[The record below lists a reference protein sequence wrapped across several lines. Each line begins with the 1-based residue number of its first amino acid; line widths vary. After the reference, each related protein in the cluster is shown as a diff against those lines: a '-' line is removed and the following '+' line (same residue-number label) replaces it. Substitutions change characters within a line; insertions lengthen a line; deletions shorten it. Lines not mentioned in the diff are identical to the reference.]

1 MEEKRIAPKWLKPA
15 TEYGPIVIFFIA
27 YYTGD
32 LFMATGAIMIATL
45 VALAVSYLFERK
57 IPMMPLVTAII
68 IGVFGGLTIWLKD
81 ETFIKMKP
89 TIIQILFG
97 LALLAGLAFDK
108 LFLKSVLGA
117 IWELPRAA
125 WRTLTLRFALFFF
138 VMAILNE
145 VVWRTQ
151 TTDFWVNF
159 KVFGIMGLTFV
170 FFLLQA
176 SFVQANL
183 KSPEPPSSHD

>member
-1 MEEKRIAPKWLKPA
+1 MEGKRIAPKWLKPA
-15 TEYGPIVIFFIA
+15 TEYGPILIFFIA

-32 LFMATGAIMIATL
+32 LFMATGAIMVATL
-45 VALAVSYLFERK
+45 IALAVSYLFERK
-57 IPMMPLVTAII
+57 IPMMPLVTAVI

-89 TIIQILFG
+89 TIIQALFG
-97 LALLAGLAFDK
+97 VVLLTGLAFDK
-108 LFLKSVLGA
+108 LFLKSVLGS
-117 IWELPRAA
+117 IWQLPRAT
-125 WRTLTLRFALFFF
+125 WRTLTLRFTLFFF

-159 KVFGIMGLTFV
+159 KVFGAIGLTFV
-170 FFLLQA
+170 FFISQA

-183 KSPEPPSSHD
+183 KQPKPDSSPE